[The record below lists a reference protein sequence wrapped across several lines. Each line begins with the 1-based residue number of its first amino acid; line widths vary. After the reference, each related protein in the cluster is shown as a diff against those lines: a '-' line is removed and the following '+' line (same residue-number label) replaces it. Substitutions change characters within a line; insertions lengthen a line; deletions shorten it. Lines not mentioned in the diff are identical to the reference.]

1 MENVNDDFHSKMKHL
16 DILFKYIKNNNEEE
30 FIKYIDSLK
39 HGEVDVNSKDENGNY
54 LIFFAII
61 MNNEKI
67 LKTLIEYGS
76 RLDVFDP
83 EGYGVL
89 YYPIKFGY
97 QEILD
102 ILLNSDKKTV
112 GVSLVNLKDLKGV
125 IPLSYSIKYKNIYA
139 IKQLLDKGAD
149 ANYKSIDN
157 MNALHLAILRK
168 DIDIVKLIIN
178 YIKNINS
185 RTLQGSTALHFACS
199 FQLYD
204 MVELLLNN
212 GADQNIIE
220 LEYDF
225 QPIFYSVIQNNVA
238 ITKLLIDS
246 GANPNYQDYLGN
258 TIIHYCVIDNHIEIL
273 DYIINK
279 YNIECRDTNIFI
291 EDINDKE
298 TETDYKIDPNIV
310 NIDGLSIIHL
320 MLYNYNENY
329 NKYIKKIIPFAN
341 LNYQDNLGNTPLHIL
356 VEKNIWRNFSDT
368 FNYKKINIYIRNNNG
383 TTVFDLV
390 PLNERNIFLDI
401 ITTSYYNYLK
411 RYNNGWL
418 LKWQNECSSIEL
430 KELDEKKC
438 LDLIRNE
445 ILNEKIS
452 LPVKKN
458 KTNITIIQDEI
469 VEFSSFVGSLLDVF
483 VGFKYL
489 TKKYPNTTSLFHSQQ
504 DLSVEL
510 KRYYQTMG
518 IQENINQHLIHFEIK
533 WIFQRFFAPPNFE
546 ELFLNILRSKKYK
559 YIIIPINI
567 TLSNGNHS
575 NGLIYNIDQFT
586 MERFEPHGANY
597 PYKFNYNP
605 DLLDEIIYQKVS
617 NILTTMYGKNI
628 KLKYYKPNNYL
639 PKIGFQTLE
648 NTEISVNKNIGD
660 PNGFCTLWTIWY
672 FDYRIRYGNKN
683 AYRLANNLI
692 KEIKINNYSFRTIIR
707 NYSKNITDLRDAYLS
722 QINRTV
728 NDYLNNKFSIS
739 ETKNLLNVILND
751 NAVYDTYI

>member
-1 MENVNDDFHSKMKHL
+1 MENINDDFHSKIKHL
-16 DILFKYIKNNNEEE
+16 DILFKYIKNNNQEE
-30 FIKYIDSLK
+30 FKNYIHDLK
-39 HGEVDVNSKDENGNY
+39 PGEVDVNSKDENGNY
-54 LIFFAII
+54 LIFFAIV
-61 MNNEKI
+61 MNNQEI

-97 QEILD
+97 YEILD
-102 ILLNSDKKTV
+102 ILLNSDKKSF
-112 GVSLVNLKDLKGV
+112 GVSLVNLKDLKGAV
-125 IPLSYSIKYKNIYA
+125 PLSYSIKYKNIYA

-149 ANYKSIDN
+149 VNYKSVDN
-157 MNALHLAILRK
+157 MNALHLAVLRK
-168 DIDIVKLIIN
+168 DIEVTKLIIN
-178 YIKNINS
+178 HVKNINS

-199 FQLYD
+199 FQLHD
-204 MVELLLNN
+204 IVELLLNN

-225 QPIFYSVIQNNVA
+225 QPIFYSIIQNNVA

-258 TIIHYCVIDNHIEIL
+258 TIIHYCIIDNHIEIL
-273 DYIINK
+273 DYIINN
-279 YNIECRDTNIFI
+279 YHIECRDTNIFI
-291 EDINDKE
+291 EDINNKE

-341 LNYQDNLGNTPLHIL
+341 LNYQDNLGNTPSHIL
-356 VEKNIWRNFSDT
+356 VEKNIWKDFSDS
-368 FNYKKINIYIRNNNG
+368 FYQKKINIYIRNNNG
-383 TTVFDLV
+383 LTVFDLV
-390 PLNERNIFLDI
+390 SLNDRDMFLNL
-401 ITTSYYNYLK
+401 ITKSYYNYLK
-411 RYNNGWL
+411 KYNNGWL
-418 LKWQNECSSIEL
+418 LRWQNECSSVEL

-438 LDLIRNE
+438 LELIRDE
-445 ILNEKIS
+445 IIKEKIS

-458 KTNITIIQDEI
+458 KTNITIIEDEI
-469 VEFSSFVGSLLDVF
+469 VEFSTFAGSLLDVL

-510 KRYYQTMG
+510 KRYYQTIG
-518 IQENINQHLIHFEIK
+518 IQENIYQHLIHFEIK
-533 WIFQRFFAPPNFE
+533 WIYQRFFAPPNFE
-546 ELFLNILRSKKYK
+546 ELFLNVLRSKKYK
-559 YIIIPINI
+559 YIIIPISM
-567 TLSNGNHS
+567 TLSNGTHS
-575 NGLIYNIDQFT
+575 NGLIYNIDKFT
-586 MERFEPHGANY
+586 LERFEPHGANY

-605 DLLDEIIYQKVS
+605 DLLDEIIYQKIS

-639 PKIGFQTLE
+639 PRIGFQTLE

-672 FDYRIRYGNKN
+672 LDYRIRYGNKN
-683 AYRLANNLI
+683 AYKLANNLI
-692 KEIKINNYSFRTIIR
+692 KEIKINNYSFRNIIR
-707 NYSKNITDLRDAYLS
+707 NYSRNITDLRDAYLL
-722 QINRTV
+722 QINKNI
-728 NDYLNNKFSIS
+728 NDYLNNKFSVS
-739 ETKNLLNVILND
+739 ETKKLLNIILND
-751 NAVYDTYI
+751 NAVYDTLI

>member
-452 LPVKKN
+452 LPVKKI
-458 KTNITIIQDEI
+458 KQI
-469 VEFSSFVGSLLDVF
+469 LL
-483 VGFKYL
+483 
-489 TKKYPNTTSLFHSQQ
+489 LF
-504 DLSVEL
+504 
-510 KRYYQTMG
+510 RM
-518 IQENINQHLIHFEIK
+518 
-533 WIFQRFFAPPNFE
+533 
-546 ELFLNILRSKKYK
+546 
-559 YIIIPINI
+559 
-567 TLSNGNHS
+567 
-575 NGLIYNIDQFT
+575 
-586 MERFEPHGANY
+586 
-597 PYKFNYNP
+597 
-605 DLLDEIIYQKVS
+605 
-617 NILTTMYGKNI
+617 
-628 KLKYYKPNNYL
+628 KL
-639 PKIGFQTLE
+639 
-648 NTEISVNKNIGD
+648 
-660 PNGFCTLWTIWY
+660 
-672 FDYRIRYGNKN
+672 
-683 AYRLANNLI
+683 
-692 KEIKINNYSFRTIIR
+692 
-707 NYSKNITDLRDAYLS
+707 
-722 QINRTV
+722 
-728 NDYLNNKFSIS
+728 
-739 ETKNLLNVILND
+739 
-751 NAVYDTYI
+751 

>member
-97 QEILD
+97 QKILD